1 MTTSSTYA
9 EAPAAPVN
17 SPARVATASFIGT
30 AIEFYDFYVYATAAA
45 LVIGPVF
52 FPSGSG
58 TAQMLA
64 AFLTFGIAF
73 LARPLGSAL
82 FGHFGDRI
90 GRKSTLVASLLLMG
104 VSTTAIGVLPGYDSI
119 GVWAPIIL
127 CLLRFGQGLGL
138 GGEWGGAALL
148 ATENAPEGKRAWF
161 GMFPQLGPSIG
172 FLAANG
178 LFLTLALVL
187 SDEQFREW
195 GWRIPFLLS
204 AALVLVGL
212 YVRLKLEESPVF
224 AKAVARH
231 ERVKMPVVDLFSRYW
246 LPTLLGAAA
255 MVVCYA
261 LFYISTVFS
270 LSYGVTTLGYSR
282 ETFLGLLCFAVVFMA
297 LATPLSAWLSD
308 RYGRKPVLIVGG
320 LLAVASGFTMEPL
333 LTSGSTAGVALFLA
347 IELFLMGVTFAPMGA
362 LLPELFPTHVRY
374 TGASAAYNLGGIVGA
389 SAAPFFA
396 QKLVSMGGLSWVGG
410 YVSVAAV
417 ISLIAVLCLKET
429 RNTQP
434 QSDQNSTLTAC
445 EARVALARA
454 ASTDSS
460 RARHTPMRRVPLISG
475 LPNRRMAVS
484 GSLSAAPRLAK
495 LVCCDCPSGRI
506 TAEAE
511 GPNWRTTGIGRPRMA
526 RACRA
531 NCDRS
536 WEIRVTR
543 PVSCGRGETSLNH
556 TWSPFTNSSTPNRP
570 RPPRASVTALA
581 TRCDS
586 ASAFGLMACGC
597 HDSW

>member
-1 MTTSSTYA
+1 MTSSTYA
-9 EAPAAPVN
+9 QAPAAPVN

-231 ERVKMPVVDLFSRYW
+231 ERVKMPVVDLFSKYW

-320 LLAVASGFTMEPL
+320 LLAIASGFTMEPL
-333 LTSGSTAGVALFLA
+333 LTSGSTTGVALFLA

-396 QKLVSMGGLSWVGG
+396 
-410 YVSVAAV
+410 
-417 ISLIAVLCLKET
+417 
-429 RNTQP
+429 
-434 QSDQNSTLTAC
+434 
-445 EARVALARA
+445 
-454 ASTDSS
+454 
-460 RARHTPMRRVPLISG
+460 
-475 LPNRRMAVS
+475 
-484 GSLSAAPRLAK
+484 
-495 LVCCDCPSGRI
+495 
-506 TAEAE
+506 
-511 GPNWRTTGIGRPRMA
+511 
-526 RACRA
+526 
-531 NCDRS
+531 
-536 WEIRVTR
+536 
-543 PVSCGRGETSLNH
+543 
-556 TWSPFTNSSTPNRP
+556 
-570 RPPRASVTALA
+570 
-581 TRCDS
+581 
-586 ASAFGLMACGC
+586 
-597 HDSW
+597 

>member
-1 MTTSSTYA
+1 MTTSTYA
-9 EAPAAPVN
+9 SAPAAPVN

-148 ATENAPEGKRAWF
+148 ATENAPHGKRAWF

-178 LFLTLALVL
+178 LFLTLALTL
-187 SDEQFREW
+187 SDEQFRQW

-224 AKAVARH
+224 AKAVARQ
-231 ERVKMPVVDLFSRYW
+231 ERVKLPVVDLFARHW
-246 LPTLLGAAA
+246 RPTLLGAAA

-270 LSYGVTTLGYSR
+270 LSYGVSTLGYSR

-333 LTSGSTAGVALFLA
+333 LTSGSTTGVALFLA

-374 TGASAAYNLGGIVGA
+374 TGASAAYNLGG
-389 SAAPFFA
+389 
-396 QKLVSMGGLSWVGG
+396 
-410 YVSVAAV
+410 
-417 ISLIAVLCLKET
+417 
-429 RNTQP
+429 
-434 QSDQNSTLTAC
+434 
-445 EARVALARA
+445 
-454 ASTDSS
+454 
-460 RARHTPMRRVPLISG
+460 
-475 LPNRRMAVS
+475 
-484 GSLSAAPRLAK
+484 
-495 LVCCDCPSGRI
+495 
-506 TAEAE
+506 
-511 GPNWRTTGIGRPRMA
+511 
-526 RACRA
+526 
-531 NCDRS
+531 
-536 WEIRVTR
+536 
-543 PVSCGRGETSLNH
+543 
-556 TWSPFTNSSTPNRP
+556 
-570 RPPRASVTALA
+570 
-581 TRCDS
+581 
-586 ASAFGLMACGC
+586 
-597 HDSW
+597 

>member
-1 MTTSSTYA
+1 MTTSSTYNNNDETA
-9 EAPAAPVN
+9 APPVN

-52 FPSGSG
+52 FPQTSG
-58 TAQMLA
+58 TAQMLS

-104 VSTTAIGVLPGYDSI
+104 ICTTLIGVLPGYDSI
-119 GVWAPIIL
+119 GAWAPILL

-148 ATENAPEGKRAWF
+148 ATENAPKGKRAWF

-178 LFLTLALVL
+178 LFLALAMTL
-187 SDEQFREW
+187 SDEQFRSW

-204 AALVLVGL
+204 AALVIVGL

-231 ERVKMPVVDLFSRYW
+231 ERVKMPVVELFAQYW
-246 LPTLLGAAA
+246 APTLLGAAA

-270 LSYGVTTLGYSR
+270 LSYGVSTLGYSR
-282 ETFLGLLCFAVVFMA
+282 ETFLALLCFAVVFMA

-320 LLAVASGFTMEPL
+320 VLAILSGFTMEPL

-396 QKLVSMGGLSWVGG
+396 QKLVAMGGLSWVGG
-410 YVSVAAV
+410 YVSAAAV
-417 ISLIAVLCLKET
+417 LSLIAVLCLKET
-429 RNTQP
+429 R
-434 QSDQNSTLTAC
+434 
-445 EARVALARA
+445 
-454 ASTDSS
+454 
-460 RARHTPMRRVPLISG
+460 HTEL
-475 LPNRRMAVS
+475 
-484 GSLSAAPRLAK
+484 
-495 LVCCDCPSGRI
+495 
-506 TAEAE
+506 
-511 GPNWRTTGIGRPRMA
+511 
-526 RACRA
+526 
-531 NCDRS
+531 
-536 WEIRVTR
+536 
-543 PVSCGRGETSLNH
+543 
-556 TWSPFTNSSTPNRP
+556 
-570 RPPRASVTALA
+570 
-581 TRCDS
+581 
-586 ASAFGLMACGC
+586 
-597 HDSW
+597 